1 MEADLLRKTAIGGVR
16 TKVVALGIGSGISE
30 FELEHIASAPQDENV
45 ILVQDFGSLA
55 DVEDQL
61 RNASC
66 TGR

>member
-1 MEADLLRKTAIGGVR
+1 MLKKTAIGGVR

-45 ILVQDFGSLA
+45 ILVQDYSSLA

-61 RNASC
+61 RSASC
-66 TGR
+66 KGK

>member
-1 MEADLLRKTAIGGVR
+1 MEADMLKKTAIGGVR

-45 ILVQDFGSLA
+45 ILVQDYSSLA

-61 RNASC
+61 RSASC
-66 TGR
+66 KGK